1 MALMAA
7 QPLCRSSHH
16 SATTL
21 LQTTCYH
28 CSVDRINAQGGRMS
42 KEDTKHVSR
51 REFLRLA
58 GIGVGAGVL
67 AACAGQAPAAPT
79 AAPGAAPTA
88 APAAAAPTAAPAAV
102 AATAAPAAAAEA

>member
-1 MALMAA
+1 
-7 QPLCRSSHH
+7 
-16 SATTL
+16 
-21 LQTTCYH
+21 
-28 CSVDRINAQGGRMS
+28 MS

-79 AAPGAAPTA
+79 K
-88 APAAAAPTAAPAAV
+88 AAAVVQRTNTWIRSARGIISVRLGTPNLTCFTARSTLRSARKRRRRRKPPLRAS
-102 AATAAPAAAAEA
+102 